1 MPNISLYLFYSF
13 VATEKWEMIMNI
25 KSCALFISD
34 EQSNVNGNKFK
45 RTLPKLENGY
55 SKVHIYDVET
65 LVIEGFGI

>member
-34 EQSNVNGNKFK
+34 EQSNVNGNKSEYKYGLYKFK
-45 RTLPKLENGY
+45 RTK
-55 SKVHIYDVET
+55 T
-65 LVIEGFGI
+65 IEVQTVSTR

>member
-34 EQSNVNGNKFK
+34 EQSNVNGNSQH
-45 RTLPKLENGY
+45 Y